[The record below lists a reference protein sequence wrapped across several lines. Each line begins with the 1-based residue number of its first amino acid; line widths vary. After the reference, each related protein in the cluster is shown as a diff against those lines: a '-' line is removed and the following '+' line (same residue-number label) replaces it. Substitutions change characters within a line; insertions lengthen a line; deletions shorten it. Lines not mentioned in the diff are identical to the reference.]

1 MARRARSEAHPH
13 LAANRSHAFG
23 RALFQELARAGLR
36 EVCISPGSRST
47 PLVAAAVREPA
58 LRCHSHVDERSAAF
72 FALGLAKAAR
82 APVALLCTS
91 GTAAANFHP
100 AVVEAHHAGVPLL
113 LLTADR
119 PPELR
124 EWGAGQTIDQLRLY
138 GSCVRW
144 FAEAALPEAGGALL
158 RYARALACRAL
169 AECRG
174 APAGPVHLNLPFR
187 EPLEPAPVPGDL
199 PADLPERD
207 PLGALGRAPAP
218 YTEVR
223 RVPPAAGEAELRALV
238 ELARAHPR
246 GVIACGPLDAGP
258 GLAAAAAEFA
268 RAAGW
273 PLLADPTSQLRR
285 GPHVAGTPVLAASDL
300 WLRDARLAARFAPE
314 IVLRLGA
321 APTSKA
327 FRLWLERHPPRHLV
341 GIGADAGWSDP
352 SHLLSAL
359 WRVDPGPLLA
369 AAAERLGP
377 RPRADGDGWLR
388 GLAAAER
395 AAQAALEDELAVE
408 PALLEPRAVR
418 ELAEALPEGALL
430 YVSNSMPVRD
440 LDAFL
445 PASERPLRVLANRGA
460 SGIDG
465 MLSSALGAAAAGVGP
480 VALLTGDLAFL
491 HDVGALLAAHRRPL
505 PLAVVVLNN
514 DGGGIFSYLPV
525 AEHAQEVAF
534 EEHFRTPH
542 GLALGPL
549 ARAFGAGYAK
559 VTSAEPLRAALKDAL
574 ASPRASVIEVPIDR
588 DRSVAHHREI
598 AARVAAALAAEGL
611 A

>member
-1 MARRARSEAHPH
+1 MPAAAPHEAP
-13 LAANRSHAFG
+13 NRSHAFA

-36 EVCISPGSRST
+36 HVCICPGSRST
-47 PLVAAAVREPA
+47 PLVAAAVAEPT
-58 LRCHSHVDERSAAF
+58 LRSWSHLDERSAAF
-72 FALGLAKAAR
+72 FALGLAQASR
-82 APVALLCTS
+82 APVALVCTS
-91 GTAAANFHP
+91 GTAAANFLP

-138 GSCVRW
+138 GGCVRW
-144 FAEAALPEAGGALL
+144 FAEVPLPEASGALL
-158 RYARALACRAL
+158 RYARALACRAW

-187 EPLEPAPVPGDL
+187 EPLEPAAVAGDV
-199 PADLPERD
+199 PADLASRD
-207 PLGALGRAPAP
+207 PLAAFGRAEGP

-223 RVPPAAGEAELRALV
+223 RARPAPGEAEVEALAS
-238 ELARAHPR
+238 LARAHPR
-246 GVIACGPLDAGP
+246 GALACGPLDAGP
-258 GLAAAAAEFA
+258 GLGSAVARFA

-273 PLLADPTSQLRR
+273 AVLADPCSQLRSGPHAPGTPLLAAADLLLRHER
-285 GPHVAGTPVLAASDL
+285 F
-300 WLRDARLAARFAPE
+300 AARFAPE
-314 IVLRLGA
+314 VVLRLGG

-327 FRLWLERHPPRHLV
+327 FRLWLERHPPRHLLWL
-341 GIGADAGWSDP
+341 GAEAGWSDP
-352 SHLLSAL
+352 SHLLSQL
-359 WRVDPGPLLA
+359 WRLSPAPLLA
-369 AAAERLGP
+369 AAAERLAPG
-377 RPRADGDGWLR
+377 REGDWLR
-388 GLAAAER
+388 DLEAAER
-395 AAQAALEDELAVE
+395 AAQAAIEAALAEE

-418 ELAEALPEGALL
+418 ELGAGLPEAALL
-430 YVSNSMPVRD
+430 TVSNSMPVRD

-445 PASERPLRVLANRGA
+445 PASPRALRVLSHRGA

-465 MLSSALGAAAAGVGP
+465 MLSSALGAAAAGAGP
-480 VALLTGDLAFL
+480 AALLTGDLALL
-491 HDVGALLAAHRRPL
+491 HDVGALLAARRHGI

-525 AEHAQEVAF
+525 AAHAEEVAF

-542 GLALGPL
+542 GLELGPV
-549 ARAFGAGYAK
+549 ARAFGALHVRVDSLEHY
-559 VTSAEPLRAALKDAL
+559 RASLKEAL
-574 ASPRASVIEVPIDR
+574 AAPRTTLVEVPVDR

-598 AARVAAALAAEGL
+598 AARVGAALAAEGL